1 MRTMFA
7 ITVIMAIGACC
18 TGCTAN
24 RSYSFRVD
32 DTSDQSRV
40 ITYRDAMEQAVSNTR
55 KNLLL
60 EAQGS

>member
-1 MRTMFA
+1 MKTLIFLTGTMLVA
-7 ITVIMAIGACC
+7 ACC

-40 ITYRDAMEQAVSNTR
+40 VTYRDAMEQAVSNSR
-55 KNLLL
+55 KALL
-60 EAQGS
+60 ESAGS